1 MTNLN
6 KIMPIMHLKESIM
19 KIIMKF
25 TNFNEVNENYGQIW
39 NFQQVLKNNWKYTLW
54 ISAFLKENFFS
65 DASILVVWDRNKIEN
80 YLEFDVVELIIN
92 QCLSLGT
99 SLFSYA
105 NRVVVLNANDDYQV

>member
-1 MTNLN
+1 MRIMAKYEIFN
-6 KIMPIMHLKESIM
+6 KSW
-19 KIIMKF
+19 KIIGS
-25 TNFNEVNENYGQIW
+25 THCEYQ
-39 NFQQVLKNNWKYTLW
+39 L
-54 ISAFLKENFFS
+54 FLKENFFS